1 MLQKAREKILALVDD
16 HSFVEMGADAE
27 AIETDFNTAP
37 PKAASDGI
45 ITGHGLVDGSLIFIY
60 AQDSDVLGGS
70 IGQMHI
76 KKLKH
81 LYGMAIRLGAPV
93 VGIINS
99 SGVRIQ
105 ESFDVMESMAELYQ
119 ISVKA
124 SGRVPQIMGIF
135 GQCGGALSVFASLQD
150 FVYMTEDSKL
160 FLQAP
165 DALVNGNGIDTS
177 SADFQFT
184 VAGNVDGIGS
194 EVEVIWAMRTLLST
208 IPGSNREGGFV
219 TGCTDELNRGV
230 VGLEDKRHNIADFC
244 REISDEHLFVPVRE
258 GIHRSM
264 TCGFIRLGGVTA
276 GVVGNQSEE
285 EGKGPYI
292 SSGGARKA
300 AGFIKFC
307 DAFDIPLLSLVN
319 VAGYKPDVESESRL
333 SRALASITFAFSQ
346 ADVPK
351 VTLYIGQ
358 AKGSAYLAM
367 NPRQLGADLV
377 YAYPDAELEIIDPK
391 LAAQILTADLPG
403 DTAMI
408 AKDFAEKRSGV
419 MNAARHGY
427 VNRIL
432 NFVDTR
438 KYLIDA
444 FGILYTK
451 QVDSTRKHG
460 CK

>member
-16 HSFVEMGADAE
+16 HSFVEMGADAM
-27 AIETDFNTAP
+27 AVETDYNP
-37 PKAASDGI
+37 VPQQAASDGV

-76 KKLKH
+76 RKLKH
-81 LYGMAIRLGAPV
+81 LYEMAIRLGAPV
-93 VGIINS
+93 VGLINS
-99 SGVRIQ
+99 SGLRIQ
-105 ESFDVMESMAELYQ
+105 ESFDVMEGMAELYQ
-119 ISVKA
+119 VAVKA
-124 SGRVPQIMGIF
+124 SGRIPQIMGIF

-165 DALVNGNGIDTS
+165 DALTNGNGIDTA
-177 SADFQFT
+177 SAEFQYNI
-184 VAGNVDGIGS
+184 AGNVDGIGS

-230 VGLEDKRHNIADFC
+230 VGLEDKRHNIAEFC
-244 REISDEHLFVPVRE
+244 KEISDEHLFVPVRE
-258 GIHRSM
+258 GIHKSM
-264 TCGFIRLGGVTA
+264 TCGFIRLGGVTV
-276 GVVGNQSEE
+276 GVIGNQSEE
-285 EGKGPYI
+285 EGTGPYI

-300 AGFIKFC
+300 ASFVKYC
-307 DAFDIPLLSLVN
+307 DAFDIPVLSLVN

-333 SRALASITFAFSQ
+333 TRAIAALTFSFAQ
-346 ADVPK
+346 ATVPK
-351 VTLYIGQ
+351 LTLYIGQ

-377 YAYPDAELEIIDPK
+377 YAYPDAQIELIDPM

-408 AKDFAEKRSGV
+408 AKDFAEKRLGV
-419 MNAARHGY
+419 MNAAKHGY

-451 QVDSTRKHG
+451 QVDTQRKHG